1 MFETVLIQPLANLL
15 IVFSNWLGSL
25 GGAIIASTLL
35 VRVLLLPLVLPRLR
49 SSEKMK
55 ELQPKLKKLQKK
67 YQDDK
72 QKLAKEQ
79 MKLYKEAGVNPAAG
93 CLPTILQ
100 MVILIALFQVFRRVL
115 NPEAVGSLQNLLYPG
130 VSFPA
135 GGINFD
141 FLHMDLAQSANLAQL
156 GSWREKFPGALL
168 LLVLTA
174 ATQFFTARLSQAR
187 SKPAQAMAKK
197 TEQKTDDM
205 ATMMQKQMIFM
216 MPLMT
221 LLIGTKL
228 PAGVTLYWFV
238 FSLTGLIQQLLVKNQ
253 FQLGG
258 ETNG

>member
-15 IVFSNWLGSL
+15 IVLSSWLGSL

-67 YQDDK
+67 HEDDK

-79 MKLYKEAGVNPAAG
+79 MNLYKKAGVNPAAG

-115 NPEAVGSLQNLLYPG
+115 NPEAIGSLENLLYPG
-130 VSFPA
+130 VSFPT

-141 FLHMDLAQSANLAQL
+141 FLSLDLAQPNL
-156 GSWREKFPGALL
+156 WRGKFPGV

-174 ATQFFTARLSQAR
+174 VTQFLTARFSQAR
-187 SKPAQAMAKK
+187 NKPAQAVAEK

-205 ATMMQKQMIFM
+205 AAMMQKQMIFM

-221 LLIGTKL
+221 LLIGTRL

-238 FSLTGLIQQLLVKNQ
+238 FSLTGLIQQLLVKNR